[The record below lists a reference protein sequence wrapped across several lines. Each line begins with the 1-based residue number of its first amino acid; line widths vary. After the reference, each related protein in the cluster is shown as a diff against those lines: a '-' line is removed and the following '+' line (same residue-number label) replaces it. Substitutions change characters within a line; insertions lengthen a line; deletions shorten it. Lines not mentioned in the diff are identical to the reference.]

1 MTIGK
6 KIRVLVVDDSALAR
20 RAIMDA
26 LSRDPEIEVV
36 GGAEDPYVAREKIL
50 ALDPDVITLDLEMPR
65 MDGISFLK
73 ILQAHHPIPVVVI
86 SSLTQAGSA
95 KAMEAMEAGAIDVIG
110 KPSAGQS
117 FSEMAKSLA
126 YHVRGAA
133 HSRNRGKLQKAEQ
146 ASSSASVVQS
156 APATQIAPFSPRSII
171 VIGSSTGG
179 VEALR
184 YLLSRLPN
192 GLPPIVVVQHIPAN
206 FSRIMAHHLDELC
219 PFSVREAKDGEEL
232 KSGHCLVAPGDFHLS
247 LVPFGMGYRVRLG
260 QSPPV
265 HHCRPAV
272 DILFRSAATHAGSH
286 AVAAL
291 LTGMGVDGAMGLKE
305 LQSAGAET
313 MAESEE
319 SCVVFGMPQAAIRL
333 GAANKVLPLSK
344 MPQAIL
350 SAIAAKS
357 AKKI

>member
-1 MTIGK
+1 MRPAK

-20 RAIMDA
+20 RAISDA
-26 LSRDPEIEVV
+26 LARDPEIEVV
-36 GGAEDPYVAREKIL
+36 GGAEDPYAAREKIL
-50 ALDPDVITLDLEMPR
+50 ALEPDVITLDLEMPR
-65 MDGISFLK
+65 MDGLTFLK
-73 ILQAHHPIPVVVI
+73 ILQEHHPIPVVVV
-86 SSLTQAGSA
+86 SSLTQAGSD
-95 KAMEAMEAGAIDVIG
+95 KAMEAMKAGAVDVLG
-110 KPSAGQS
+110 KPAGGRNMV
-117 FSEMAKSLA
+117 EMANTLA
-126 YHVRGAA
+126 YHVKGAA
-133 HSRNRGKLQKAEQ
+133 RARRRSRVEKQE
-146 ASSSASVVQS
+146 SPIVSAS
-156 APATQIAPFSPRSII
+156 PASVAPFSPRRVI

-184 YLLSRLPN
+184 YLLPRLPN

-206 FSRIMAHHLDELC
+206 FSRIMAHHLNELC
-219 PFSVREAKDGEEL
+219 PFAVREATDGEEL
-232 KSGHCLVAPGDFHLS
+232 KSGNCLVAPGDFHLA
-247 LVPFGMGYRVRLG
+247 LVPFGMGYKVRLA

-286 AVAAL
+286 AVSVL
-291 LTGMGVDGAMGLKE
+291 LTGMGVDGAMGMKE

-333 GAANKVLPLSK
+333 GAANQVLHLSQ

-350 SAIAAKS
+350 SAINTKQQRNL
-357 AKKI
+357 

>member
-1 MTIGK
+1 MMTGK
-6 KIRVLVVDDSALAR
+6 KVRVLVVDDSALAR
-20 RAIMDA
+20 RAIMNA
-26 LSRDPEIEVV
+26 LASDPEIEVV

-50 ALDPDVITLDLEMPR
+50 ALEPDVITLDLEMPR
-65 MDGISFLK
+65 MDGLTFLK
-73 ILQAHHPIPVVVI
+73 ILQEHHPIPVVVI

-95 KAMEAMEAGAIDVIG
+95 KAMEAMNAGAIDVIG
-110 KPSAGQS
+110 KPRGDSN
-117 FSEMAKSLA
+117 MAHISNSLA
-126 YHVRGAA
+126 FHVKGAARSRRRGAA
-133 HSRNRGKLQKAEQ
+133 EKAERR
-146 ASSSASVVQS
+146 VVA
-156 APATQIAPFSPRSII
+156 APSPTTIGTFSPRRVI
-171 VIGSSTGG
+171 VIGASTGG

-184 YLLSRLPN
+184 YLLPRLPN

-219 PFSVREAKDGEEL
+219 PFSVREAIDGEEL
-232 KSGHCLVAPGDFHLS
+232 KPGNCLVAPGDFHLS

-286 AVAAL
+286 AVATL

-305 LQSAGAET
+305 LHAAGAET

-333 GAANKVLPLSK
+333 GAANQVLPLAK

-350 SAIAAKS
+350 SAITAKT